1 MSLVKPIFGSQIDK
15 NHHLSKGLIAYWL
28 FNEGAG
34 NKCYNSADICHL
46 EHLPNA
52 PIWIPEGLSFS
63 GGNKYATCQHTPRL
77 DFGTGDFSI
86 TIRLRTTSNANQYV
100 FGKNYGGGT
109 AKWWSVNVDARRV
122 VFMMDDGQLSRYS
135 NSNIL
140 FSDNSW
146 HTITA
151 TRSKNGD
158 LLIYADSNYNVGVLD
173 TQTRSCDN
181 AGIVVVGGRS
191 DFDSTRQFYG
201 DLSFVI
207 VHNHEL
213 SPIEIEELH
222 KNPYQMIKPKRALQF
237 VLSGGGTVYEE
248 TVTISR
254 SSSILSGV
262 NAMFNASIDLSK
274 SIECDSGGIG
284 NFNDLISLGK
294 SNANEY
300 SATSVLQAVL
310 TIDKLLSVLESSQA
324 TTDAVVILAAI
335 KQVSTTNGSNYD
347 VELSLSKSLDS
358 SANSTGNY
366 QTDVALSTIKSII
379 SSANSAASASISVEK
394 DLSIDLI
401 SQAIGL
407 AALNIGYSVLIES
420 GATDSTIVIRTPAER
435 TIKILFEN
443 RIIKVPYEN
452 RTIKIK

>member
-122 VFMMDDGQLSRYS
+122 VFMMDDGQVARNSS
-135 NSNIL
+135 SNIL

-158 LLIYADSNYNVGVLD
+158 LLIYADSNYNVDVLS

-222 KNPYQMIKPKRALQF
+222 KNPYQMIKPKKLWTFGDSDGDTTYGDISGSTSISLSSSAFLLGIGSISGTAQIDSYTSAQMSGVGKISGSSNIQLEAVATVF
-237 VLSGGGTVYEE
+237 DGMLGGASMTIDTDGTLFGVSNLSGSAQ
-248 TVTISR
+248 IQ
-254 SSSILSGV
+254 
-262 NAMFNASIDLSK
+262 F
-274 SIECDSGGIG
+274 
-284 NFNDLISLGK
+284 
-294 SNANEY
+294 
-300 SATSVLQAVL
+300 SATGR
-310 TIDKLLSVLESSQA
+310 LSVE
-324 TTDAVVILAAI
+324 T
-335 KQVSTTNGSNYD
+335 
-347 VELSLSKSLDS
+347 EE
-358 SANSTGNY
+358 
-366 QTDVALSTIKSII
+366 II
-379 SSANSAASASISVEK
+379 
-394 DLSIDLI
+394 
-401 SQAIGL
+401 
-407 AALNIGYSVLIES
+407 
-420 GATDSTIVIRTPAER
+420 TPPSR
-435 TIKILFEN
+435 IIKIPFEN
-443 RIIKVPYEN
+443 RAIKIPFEN